1 MYIAI
6 ASKNEVLEI
15 ASNEVS
21 SLEGMKAYSK
31 LGYKK
36 LTRFITSADS
46 FTRYSNGEA
55 LAVDVAHGDNGRN
68 LKLVVAA

>member
-36 LTRFITSADS
+36 LTRFITNADN
-46 FTRYSNGEA
+46 FVRYSNGEV
-55 LAVDVAHGDNGRN
+55 LTVDVSHGDNGRN
-68 LKLVVAA
+68 LKLVVAT